1 MVPRPPAPLYISGV
15 SFHWSPTRMDQ
26 LERAAR
32 GGKRLALM
40 RRGSEHVLIPRPP
53 ETSARGERLIGFLTM
68 SGQEMAFELDQVES
82 FEVVS

>member
-1 MVPRPPAPLYISGV
+1 MVPRPPVPLYISGV

-32 GGKRLALM
+32 EGKRVALM
-40 RRGSEHVLIPRPP
+40 RRGTEYVVIARRLEIG
-53 ETSARGERLIGFLTM
+53 ARGERLIGFLTM